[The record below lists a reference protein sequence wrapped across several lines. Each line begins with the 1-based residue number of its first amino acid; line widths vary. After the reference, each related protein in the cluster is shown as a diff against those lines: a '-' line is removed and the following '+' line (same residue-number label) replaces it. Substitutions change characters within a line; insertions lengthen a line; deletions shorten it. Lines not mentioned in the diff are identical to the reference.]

1 MDPYLVMT
9 FENESE
15 GRVNLTV
22 READPAITGEQVSQ
36 VMDTV
41 INENIFTSAGG
52 DLVDKLEAKLVQVT
66 ETALDL
72 GEEE

>member
-22 READPAITGEQVSQ
+22 READPAITGEMVSQ

-41 INENIFTSAGG
+41 LNENIFTSAGG
-52 DLVDKLEAKLVQVT
+52 DLVEKLEAKLVQVT
-66 ETALDL
+66 ETPLDVS
-72 GEEE
+72 GE